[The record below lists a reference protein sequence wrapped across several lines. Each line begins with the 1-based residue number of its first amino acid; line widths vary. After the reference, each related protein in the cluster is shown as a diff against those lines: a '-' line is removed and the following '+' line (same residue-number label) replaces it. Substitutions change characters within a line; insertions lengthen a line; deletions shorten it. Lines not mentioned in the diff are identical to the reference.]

1 MAKATG
7 KPRQTDL
14 KRAVSTAYYAV
25 FHAMCRNT
33 ADMLIGSTKSA
44 RSQPAWLQAYRAIDH
59 GQAKNQC
66 KNGTIKRFPKDV
78 EDFAALFIEAQDARH
93 RADYDPGSRFTRS
106 EVLVLIKR
114 VEEAISA
121 FQRVPKS
128 DRRAFAAFVVLKFR

>member
-1 MAKATG
+1 
-7 KPRQTDL
+7 
-14 KRAVSTAYYAV
+14 
-25 FHAMCRNT
+25 
-33 ADMLIGSTKSA
+33 MLIGSTKSA

-66 KNGTIKRFPKDV
+66 KNGTIKKFPKDV

-121 FQRVPKS
+121 FHKVPKS
-128 DRRAFAAFVVLKFR
+128 DRRAFAAFVVLKLR